1 MLVFG
6 KINVYQTENFQI
18 NNLTCAGKMPAHIFK
33 LKNKTEMA
41 TQVNYQKIWD
51 SNDSVNRSFFL
62 QIELKLSI
70 QEAEKISA
78 LKWNQLNLI
87 YQIQIKDWLNK

>member
-1 MLVFG
+1 MG
-6 KINVYQTENFQI
+6 RSIHNCKKQ
-18 NNLTCAGKMPAHIFK
+18 
-33 LKNKTEMA
+33 NKTEMA
-41 TQVNYQKIWD
+41 TQVNYQKIWN

-62 QIELKLSI
+62 QIELKLPI

>member
-1 MLVFG
+1 
-6 KINVYQTENFQI
+6 
-18 NNLTCAGKMPAHIFK
+18 
-33 LKNKTEMA
+33 MA
-41 TQVNYQKIWD
+41 TQVNYQKIWN

-62 QIELKLSI
+62 QIELKLPI

>member
-1 MLVFG
+1 LHTQP
-6 KINVYQTENFQI
+6 KQ
-18 NNLTCAGKMPAHIFK
+18 
-33 LKNKTEMA
+33 NKTEMA

-62 QIELKLSI
+62 QIELKLPI